1 MTIRFLRRCVLRPS
15 IFCGLLLLSVSIAR
29 GVDAAALDYPI
40 VPVPFT
46 NVRITDAFWAPR
58 LETNRRVTIAYD
70 FAKCEETGR
79 IDNFAKAGGLMPG
92 KFRGIFFDD
101 SDVFK
106 VIEGASYTL
115 AMQRDRE
122 LEEYLDTLIAK
133 IAAGQEDD
141 GYLYTAR
148 TLNPAKPPVGSGS
161 KRWSNLRFSHELYNV
176 GHLYEAAVAHFQAT
190 GKRSLLNVALKNAEL
205 IAATFGPQGLKDP
218 PGHQEIEIGLVK
230 LYRVTGER
238 RYLDLAQF
246 FLDERGRAEGHSLYG
261 EYAQDHAPVV
271 EQSEA
276 VGHAVRAAYMYSGM
290 ADIAALARNDR
301 YVAALDRIWRSVIER
316 KLYLTGGIGAKAQ
329 GEAFG
334 ADYEL
339 PNATAYN
346 ETCAAIALALWNQRM
361 FLLHGDAKYFD
372 VFERVVYN
380 GFLAGIALDGN
391 RFFYPNPLA
400 ADGVQPFNQ
409 GAPGRKPWFDCAC
422 CPVNIVRFLPSLAG
436 SVVATREERVFVNL
450 FVSSRAKV
458 RTRTGTV
465 ELVQE
470 TDYPW
475 DGKIKLTVVT
485 DVPRRLVLCL
495 RVPGWSVG
503 RPVPSDLYRHL
514 VPAPE
519 LPSFALN
526 GAAVEPMRRKGYAEF
541 DRAWRDGDVLEMTLP
556 MHVRRVVAD
565 DRVEADRG
573 RVALERGPLVYCV
586 ESVDHRGSVQDLVLK
601 DTVAVTSQWRPDLL
615 GGIAVLRG
623 TATRLHRAGDGSSI
637 EVPAE
642 LTAVPY
648 YAWNHRGAG
657 AMAVWLPRDASL
669 AKPLPSPTEVSAARV
684 SASHV
689 WPQDTAAALHD
700 RIEPS
705 NSGDHD
711 IPRFTWWNH
720 RGSGEWVQYDL
731 AGNKTISAVEVYW
744 FDDTG
749 RGQCRTPASWQV
761 VYRTGTA
768 WVPVELVD
776 ASQYTTAP
784 DRFNV
789 VRFKAVTTDAVR
801 LEVQLRENVSA
812 GILEWKVH

>member
-1 MTIRFLRRCVLRPS
+1 LPRRLALRAS
-15 IFCGLLLLSVSIAR
+15 ILCGLLVLSVASAQ
-29 GVDAAALDYPI
+29 GEDAAPLDYAI
-40 VPVPFT
+40 VPVGFT
-46 NVRITDAFWAPR
+46 NVRIADEFWAPR
-58 LETNRRVTIAYD
+58 LETNRKVTIAYD

-79 IDNFAKAGGLMPG
+79 IDNFAKAGGLMQG
-92 KFRGIFFDD
+92 SFRGRYYDD

-115 AMQRDRE
+115 AMRPDPE
-122 LEEYLDTLIAK
+122 LEEYLDALIAK
-133 IAAGQEDD
+133 IAAAQEDD

-148 TLNPAKPPVGSGS
+148 TLNPEKPPAGSGP
-161 KRWSNLRFSHELYNV
+161 KRWTNLRYSHELYNV
-176 GHLYEAAVAHFQAT
+176 GHLYEAATAHFQAT
-190 GKRSLLNVALKNAEL
+190 GKRSLLNVALKNAEMV
-205 IAATFGPQGLKDP
+205 ATTFGPQGLKDP

-230 LYRVTGER
+230 LYRVTGEQ

-246 FLDERGRAEGHSLYG
+246 FLDQRGRAEGRALYG
-261 EYAQDHAPVV
+261 EVAQDHAPVN
-271 EQSEA
+271 EQAEA

-290 ADIAALARNDR
+290 ADVAALTRNDR
-301 YVAALDRIWRSVIER
+301 YIEALDRIWRSVIER
-316 KLYLTGGIGAKAQ
+316 KLYLTGGIGAKAH

-346 ETCAAIALALWNQRM
+346 ETCAAIALALWSQRM
-361 FLLHGDAKYFD
+361 FLLHGDAKYID

-380 GFLAGIALDGN
+380 GFLAGIALEGN

-400 ADGVQPFNQ
+400 ADGVLPFNQ

-436 SVVATREERVFVNL
+436 SVVATRQERVFVNL
-450 FVSSRAKV
+450 FVGSRAKV
-458 RTRTGTV
+458 GTPTGTV

-475 DGKIKLTVVT
+475 DGKIKLTVLT
-485 DVPRRLVLCL
+485 DTPQRLVLCL
-495 RVPGWSVG
+495 RVPGWSAG

-514 VPAPE
+514 EPTTERPT
-519 LPSFALN
+519 FALN
-526 GAAVEPMRRKGYAEF
+526 GEAVEPAQHQGYAEF
-541 DRAWRDGDVLEMTLP
+541 DRNWRNGDVLEMTLP
-556 MHVRRVVAD
+556 MPVRRVVAD

-586 ESVDHRGSVQDLVLK
+586 ESVDHRGSVRDLVLH
-601 DTVAVTSQWRPDLL
+601 DDVALTSQWRPELL
-615 GGIAVLRG
+615 GGMVVLRG
-623 TATRLHRAGDGSSI
+623 AATRLQRADDGSLT

-642 LTAVPY
+642 LTSVPY
-648 YAWNHRGAG
+648 YAWNHRGEG
-657 AMAVWLPRDASL
+657 AMAVWLPREASL
-669 AKPLPSPTEVSAARV
+669 AMPLSAATEASAAKV

-689 WPQDTAAALHD
+689 WPSDAVAALHD
-700 RIEPS
+700 RTEPA

-711 IPRFTWWNH
+711 IPRFTWWDH
-720 RGSGEWVQYDL
+720 RGSREWVQYDF
-731 AGNKTISAVEVYW
+731 AAHKPISEVEVYW

-761 VYRTGTA
+761 VSRGPA
-768 WVPVELVD
+768 GWVPVELVD
-776 ASQYTTAP
+776 ASRYTTTP

-789 VRFKAVTTDAVR
+789 VRFKEVVTDAVR
-801 LEVQLRENVSA
+801 LEVQLRENASA
-812 GILEWKVH
+812 GILEWKVR